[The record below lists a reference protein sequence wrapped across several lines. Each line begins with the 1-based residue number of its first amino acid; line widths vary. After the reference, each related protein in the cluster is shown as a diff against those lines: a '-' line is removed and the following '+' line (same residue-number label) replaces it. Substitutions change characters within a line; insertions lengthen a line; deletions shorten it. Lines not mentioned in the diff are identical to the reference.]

1 MIVNFMLLNFI
12 YLFFFILEWDVI
24 WTYFSGICLYTIID
38 QIFSENETTEICG
51 RFIKYWHSSEML
63 SCLSSHSLLIS
74 TVSLPSLMTIFIF
87 MQKSMSPA
95 EMFHSYLYIFL
106 QCKIFAYCFVS
117 IGGCCQTFPC
127 CNWEFSVHS
136 TDACNAQRDTRGN
149 PCVCLITAN
158 QIGLFSQSSK
168 RDVLLKYVG
177 FPRPPAA
184 TRPHVINVGCVS
196 GHHLFLSKQ

>member
-24 WTYFSGICLYTIID
+24 WTYFSGICLYTIIV

-63 SCLSSHSLLIS
+63 SCLSSHSLFIS
-74 TVSLPSLMTIFIF
+74 TASLPSLMTIFLF
-87 MQKSMSPA
+87 MQKSISHLQRCFIVIYTYFYSA
-95 EMFHSYLYIFL
+95 KYLHIALLALAVAARRFH
-106 QCKIFAYCFVS
+106 A
-117 IGGCCQTFPC
+117 G
-127 CNWEFSVHS
+127 NWEFSVHS
-136 TDACNAQRDTRGN
+136 TDTCNAQRDTGGN
-149 PCVCLITAN
+149 PCVCLIITAN

-168 RDVLLKYVG
+168 RDV